1 MKLAGK
7 IEGQPVT
14 FTLIRQEGRTFVFSA
29 KVPANLDGE
38 YVVELTAEDDAG
50 NIAFVCKYLVTIDLT
65 NLCVHLMPLQ
75 DYILIDQSLGYELK
89 DMFGIYDIRNVNTED
104 DLQNVSQGYW
114 LEPMYPECSIELGG
128 RI

>member
-1 MKLAGK
+1 MKLTGK
-7 IEGQPVT
+7 IEGQQVA
-14 FTLIRQEGRTFVFSA
+14 FELVRQEGRTSVFTA
-29 KVPANLDGE
+29 EVPANLDGE

-75 DYILIDQSLGYELK
+75 DYVLIDQDPGYEL
-89 DMFGIYDIRNVNTED
+89 ED
-104 DLQNVSQGYW
+104 VSGTYSMIDVSTGYDLQNVSPGYW

>member
-1 MKLAGK
+1 MKLTGK

-14 FTLIRQEGRTFVFSA
+14 FELVRQEGRISVFTA
-29 KVPANLDGE
+29 EVPANLDGE

-75 DYILIDQSLGYELK
+75 DYVLIDQDLGYEME
-89 DMFGIYDIRNVNTED
+89 DVSGIYRMIDVSTGY
-104 DLQNVSQGYW
+104 DLQNVSPGYW
-114 LEPMYPECSIELGG
+114 LEPMYPECDLNLGG
-128 RI
+128 RL

>member
-1 MKLAGK
+1 MKLTGK
-7 IEGQPVT
+7 IEGQQVA
-14 FTLIRQEGRTFVFSA
+14 FELIRQEGRTFVFTA

-75 DYILIDQSLGYELK
+75 DYVLIDQSSGYELEDVSGVV
-89 DMFGIYDIRNVNTED
+89 DMINVSIECDLRNV
-104 DLQNVSQGYW
+104 SPGYW
-114 LEPMYPECSIELGG
+114 LEPMYPECALNLGG
-128 RI
+128 RL

>member
-1 MKLAGK
+1 MKLTGK

-14 FTLIRQEGRTFVFSA
+14 FELVRQEGRISVFTA
-29 KVPANLDGE
+29 EVPANLDGE

-75 DYILIDQSLGYELK
+75 DYVLIDQDLGYEME
-89 DMFGIYDIRNVNTED
+89 DVSGIYRMIDVSTGY
-104 DLQNVSQGYW
+104 DLQNVSPGYW
-114 LEPMYPECSIELGG
+114 LEPMYPECALNLGG
-128 RI
+128 RL

>member
-1 MKLAGK
+1 MKLTGK
-7 IEGQPVT
+7 IEGRPVA
-14 FTLIRQEGRTFVFSA
+14 FELVRQEGRASVFTA
-29 KVPANLDGE
+29 EVPANLDGE

-50 NIAFVCKYLVTIDLT
+50 NIAFICKYLVTIDLT

-75 DYILIDQSLGYELK
+75 DYVLIDQDLGYEME
-89 DMFGIYDIRNVNTED
+89 DVSGIYRMIDVSTGY
-104 DLQNVSQGYW
+104 DLQNVSLGYW

>member
-1 MKLAGK
+1 MKLTGK

-14 FTLIRQEGRTFVFSA
+14 FELVRQEGRISVFTA
-29 KVPANLDGE
+29 EVPANLDGE

-75 DYILIDQSLGYELK
+75 DYVLIDQDLGYEIE
-89 DMFGIYDIRNVNTED
+89 DVSGIYSMIDVSTGY
-104 DLQNVSQGYW
+104 DLQNVSPGYW
-114 LEPMYPECSIELGG
+114 LEPMYPECALNLGG
-128 RI
+128 RL